1 MSDKEWNEKKE
12 FLKKFRSL
20 NSEDRQAKV
29 REAAR
34 VLCAAAK
41 KK

>member
-1 MSDKEWNEKKE
+1 MSDKEWKEKKA
-12 FLKKFRSL
+12 FLKKFRGLSQK
-20 NSEDRQAKV
+20 ERQAKV

-41 KK
+41 R